1 MALKFPD
8 ILEHN
13 NSNLPLVDVTE
24 MRGNTYPIGTLSQ
37 TGSIPESKRK
47 IGAIV
52 FVSSSQEFYGYYGQT
67 SASGDWNTASNWRSL
82 AATATS
88 ASFATTAATASYVP
102 ASAVVGLN
110 LNSITSGSV
119 TASVDIA
126 STAFSIVSS
135 SNTLLDVS
143 KDGAV
148 TINSTNDVDG
158 LTINGSAL
166 GAIRLKTPSTLGW
179 SIYTDAA
186 NTFNIYDFND
196 GRTRFYMNDAGGFG
210 LNTTNVTGYSLSV
223 SGSARFYNNVEVSG
237 SLTVSSGLN
246 VLFKVKNNGGVEQGN
261 NTSASGDFSH
271 AEGNTTQAL
280 GSYSHAEGEST
291 IASGYASHTE
301 GNGTTASGKASH
313 AEGNGTQALGDYS
326 HAEGSGTAAVGS
338 YSHAEG
344 ESTIASGYASHTE
357 GNGTQA
363 LGDYSHAEGEGTIA
377 SGSAQT
383 VMGKYN
389 TQGNNT
395 SLVIIGNGVDD
406 GTRSDLVLFNSANVV
421 FNTPVSASVFSGS
434 FVGNGAGLTDIP
446 AGAISGLNL
455 SQIGNGAVTASTNL
469 GANPFT
475 IVSGSTTLFNITQE
489 GLATVKNL
497 TVSDNLVVN
506 GTASFI
512 NTENLLVKDPF
523 VLINSGSSALTDSGI
538 VSQYN
543 SSGEG
548 SAFYIEGTDTGTYG
562 RWAVAYG
569 VQQGFVSV
577 TADEYVVT
585 AKKASGAPPATPTW
599 GGANNGFGNI
609 YVNSDNGEIYI
620 YA

>member
-301 GNGTTASGKASH
+301 GNGT
-313 AEGNGTQALGDYS
+313 
-326 HAEGSGTAAVGS
+326 
-338 YSHAEG
+338 
-344 ESTIASGYASHTE
+344 
-357 GNGTQA
+357 QA